1 MSKTQE
7 QLDEELF
14 ASLLPTIDEMFDKIF
29 PAKMFCEAEIAD
41 EELIEEPHHF
51 DCPAV
56 DGLGCRCEELYQEED
71 DDQE

>member
-14 ASLLPTIDEMFDKIF
+14 ASLLPTIDDMFGRIFPLF
-29 PAKMFCEAEIAD
+29 PAKMFCEAEEGIEGVVD
-41 EELIEEPHHF
+41 EDE
-51 DCPAV
+51 
-56 DGLGCRCEELYQEED
+56 EED

>member
-14 ASLLPTIDEMFDKIF
+14 ASLLPTIDDMFGRIFPLF
-29 PAKMFCEAEIAD
+29 PAKMFCEAEEDIEDVVDED
-41 EELIEEPHHF
+41 EEE
-51 DCPAV
+51 
-56 DGLGCRCEELYQEED
+56 G

>member
-14 ASLLPTIDEMFDKIF
+14 ASLLPTIDDMFAQMF
-29 PAKMFCEAEIAD
+29 PAKMFCEAEDA
-41 EELIEEPHHF
+41 ELIEDFE
-51 DCPAV
+51 DVV
-56 DGLGCRCEELYQEED
+56 DEGEEED

>member
-14 ASLLPTIDEMFDKIF
+14 ASLLPTIDDMFDKIF
-29 PAKMFCEAEIAD
+29 PAKMFCEAEEAIEDVVD
-41 EELIEEPHHF
+41 EDEDE
-51 DCPAV
+51 
-56 DGLGCRCEELYQEED
+56 EED

>member
-14 ASLLPTIDEMFDKIF
+14 ASLLPTIDDMFGRIFPLF
-29 PAKMFCEAEIAD
+29 PAKMFCEAEEDIEDVVDED
-41 EELIEEPHHF
+41 EEKN
-51 DCPAV
+51 
-56 DGLGCRCEELYQEED
+56 

>member
-14 ASLLPTIDEMFDKIF
+14 ASLLPTIDDMFDKIF
-29 PAKMFCEAEIAD
+29 PAKMFCEIDFIEDVVD
-41 EELIEEPHHF
+41 E
-51 DCPAV
+51 DD
-56 DGLGCRCEELYQEED
+56 DGDEDEEED

>member
-14 ASLLPTIDEMFDKIF
+14 DSLLPTIDEMFDKIF
-29 PAKMFCEAEIAD
+29 PAKMFCEAEDA
-41 EELIEEPHHF
+41 ELIEDFE
-51 DCPAV
+51 DAV
-56 DGLGCRCEELYQEED
+56 DEDEEED

>member
-14 ASLLPTIDEMFDKIF
+14 ASLLPTIDDMFGRIFPLF
-29 PAKMFCEAEIAD
+29 PAKMFCEAEDA
-41 EELIEEPHHF
+41 ELIEDFEGV
-51 DCPAV
+51 V
-56 DGLGCRCEELYQEED
+56 DEDKEEG

>member
-1 MSKTQE
+1 MSKSQE

-29 PAKMFCEAEIAD
+29 PAKMFCEAEDA
-41 EELIEEPHHF
+41 ELIEDFEGV
-51 DCPAV
+51 V
-56 DGLGCRCEELYQEED
+56 DEDEEED